1 MLSKEEGAIKSIQQL
16 SFFASFSCKVAGIS
30 AGLSQHCFKVTATD
44 NMTNKRSTY
53 FVKSITS
60 QHSIIANEVTSAHLA
75 ASFSLSPNVIFHCS
89 DWLVTE
95 FIEGNNLSDIDMT
108 IDNKIEIA
116 ITQLQKLHSLSPS
129 TKAKPISIAEIIDEQ
144 INSGD
149 FLAVQKDT
157 LSTLKETVI
166 NFEPSPIKVLC
177 HGDANFS
184 NFIIDQSQ
192 KCWLIDFEC
201 SFIGNAEF
209 DIAMFIA
216 INNLE
221 HAHVNH
227 DHLNSSYLSQ
237 AIKCYSTCSDYVL
250 DVPLIHAY
258 LACCYLINGIW
269 YQSQSM
275 TSKESGN
282 FLALAHQQYQCF
294 DQLHLSELKLVSVLP

>member
-1 MLSKEEGAIKSIQQL
+1 MLGKEESAIKSIQQL
-16 SFFASFSCKVAGIS
+16 SFFASFSCKVVAIS

-60 QHSIIANEVTSAHLA
+60 QNSIIANEATSAYLA

-95 FIEGNNLSDIDMT
+95 FMEGNNLSDIDMA
-108 IDNKIEIA
+108 IGKKIEIA

-144 INSGD
+144 INSGE
-149 FLAVQKDT
+149 FLAVQQDTLRVFKDT
-157 LSTLKETVI
+157 VTT
-166 NFEPSPIKVLC
+166 FEPSATKVLC

-184 NFIIDQSQ
+184 NFLIDQEN

-216 INNLE
+216 INNLGY
-221 HAHVNH
+221 
-227 DHLNSSYLSQ
+227 DHLTPSYLSQ
-237 AIKCYSTCSDYVL
+237 VITCYSTCSDYVL

-258 LACCYLINGIW
+258 LACCYLINGMW

-275 TSKESGN
+275 ASKEN
-282 FLALAHQQYQCF
+282 EKFLALAHQQYQCF
-294 DQLHLSELKLVSVLP
+294 DQLHLSELKLMSVLA